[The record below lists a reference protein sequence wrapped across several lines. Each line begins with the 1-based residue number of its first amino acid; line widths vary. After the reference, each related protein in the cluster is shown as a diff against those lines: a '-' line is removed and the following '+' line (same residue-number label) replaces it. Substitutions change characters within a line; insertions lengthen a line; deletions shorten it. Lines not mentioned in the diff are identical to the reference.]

1 MYLWLFEICWCL
13 TASYDGPKPLVKDSY
28 ANSVTGSKLDGI
40 ERVQSKNG
48 EDYLILEMEKNK

>member
-48 EDYLILEMEKNK
+48 EDYLILEME